1 LPPHRDWSSALC
13 SSMPRTSLW
22 SWSIAPLSP
31 ASHKGRTTPTIQ
43 TRSTSPLHYQAAL
56 GIRSDAGPAIHPR
69 QSGRASALYR
79 AIGNV
84 CSAVVADDSKTDAD
98 FGLFSR
104 CVSCL
109 TAFWLESLE
118 FAIGRLVFQS
128 VRLATA
134 VFPGRLGRSWRR
146 GSRPIDRSNTD
157 GILACDRLPCVCPC
171 GDDLDQL
178 ASARCSSSL
187 LDAGAVRSQ
196 RQDQSRALPDRA
208 SDRARDRRYTVLA
221 AEFAILNWP
230 SRVPLIK
237 CGQNSLPVFCT
248 GIVLSFCA
256 HAAIEASLSSL
267 WVQIFVGTLGVLLM
281 TAVAYYG
288 TWPKRRYPILPSPGS
303 NWQNAVPS
311 KSV

>member
-128 VRLATA
+128 VS
-134 VFPGRLGRSWRR
+134 PGNCCFSWAPGSPLEARQPSNRSFEH
-146 GSRPIDRSNTD
+146 G
-157 GILACDRLPCVCPC
+157 
-171 GDDLDQL
+171 
-178 ASARCSSSL
+178 RCSGL
-187 LDAGAVRSQ
+187 RSPT
-196 RQDQSRALPDRA
+196 L
-208 SDRARDRRYTVLA
+208 
-221 AEFAILNWP
+221 
-230 SRVPLIK
+230 
-237 CGQNSLPVFCT
+237 SLPW
-248 GIVLSFCA
+248 L
-256 HAAIEASLSSL
+256 
-267 WVQIFVGTLGVLLM
+267 
-281 TAVAYYG
+281 
-288 TWPKRRYPILPSPGS
+288 
-303 NWQNAVPS
+303 
-311 KSV
+311 